1 VALAMHGCMGSKEA
15 FTELLRER
23 GIDTVFRT
31 NDEGRIYGVTFIDH
45 NNKEVYNGSRLGK
58 EFSANVFEKLF
69 RSPEDAVLPQ
79 APLFGEDM
87 QSLRSGDM
95 ESSIEQVFGMF
106 SFDANGPDA
115 QEEALARMLQKKKKK
130 KRRSRGL

>member
-1 VALAMHGCMGSKEA
+1 MHGCMGSRDA
-15 FTELLRER
+15 FANLLRER

-31 NDEGRIYGVTFIDH
+31 NEEGRIYGVTFIDH

-69 RSPEDAVLPQ
+69 RSSEDAPLPQ

-87 QSLRSGDM
+87 QSLHFGDM
-95 ESSIEQVFGMF
+95 ESSIEQAFGMF
-106 SFDANGPDA
+106 SFDANGPDP
-115 QEEALARMLQKKKKK
+115 QEEALARRLQKKKKK
-130 KRRSRGL
+130 KRRSRGLS

>member
-1 VALAMHGCMGSKEA
+1 MHGCMGSKEA

-58 EFSANVFEKLF
+58 NF
-69 RSPEDAVLPQ
+69 RQRVRETIPLSGRCRPAASPLVRRGYAV
-79 APLFGEDM
+79 APL
-87 QSLRSGDM
+87 R
-95 ESSIEQVFGMF
+95 
-106 SFDANGPDA
+106 
-115 QEEALARMLQKKKKK
+115 
-130 KRRSRGL
+130 